1 MATAAEKKLAYEQW
15 KERCKQVQSFTDT
28 SLMRKETPI
37 EKEKRIR
44 RLQSNYAAFCEYYFP
59 HFLQL
64 REPQSGVHV
73 ATWPRQVHPHGHLYP
88 FVADVSGKASD

>member
-37 EKEKRIR
+37 EKESVFVGCNPIMLHSASITFPTSCSFVT
-44 RLQSNYAAFCEYYFP
+44 RL
-59 HFLQL
+59 LV
-64 REPQSGVHV
+64 R
-73 ATWPRQVHPHGHLYP
+73 
-88 FVADVSGKASD
+88 

>member
-44 RLQSNYAAFCEYYFP
+44 RLQSNYAAFCE
-59 HFLQL
+59 
-64 REPQSGVHV
+64 
-73 ATWPRQVHPHGHLYP
+73 
-88 FVADVSGKASD
+88 